1 MTKVDFHTHTTCS
14 DGILTPEEM
23 INRAYSKG
31 LNYYSITDH
40 DTVSALDTA
49 CEISKNL
56 DMTFIPGIE
65 LSTNHNNESIHI
77 LGFFKDSSYNK
88 NEFID
93 FVNSLKNQRTVR
105 AAKMVQK
112 LKSEYNINISFE
124 KVLLRGKD
132 VVARPH
138 IAQEIIESGYDYSIQ
153 YIFDNLIGKGC
164 KAYVPSTKL
173 STRDGIAFLK
183 RFNALVFLAHP
194 ILIEKSPLNDFLK
207 MDFDGIEAVYYQ
219 NTDAQ
224 QESLVKLAKDNNLLI
239 SAGSDFHG
247 NLENDTRHG
256 DIGSMS
262 KNYKHE
268 YLESFIERF
277 NS

>member
-1 MTKVDFHTHTTCS
+1 
-14 DGILTPEEM
+14 
-23 INRAYSKG
+23 
-31 LNYYSITDH
+31 
-40 DTVSALDTA
+40 
-49 CEISKNL
+49 
-56 DMTFIPGIE
+56 
-65 LSTNHNNESIHI
+65 
-77 LGFFKDSSYNK
+77 
-88 NEFID
+88 
-93 FVNSLKNQRTVR
+93 
-105 AAKMVQK
+105 
-112 LKSEYNINISFE
+112 
-124 KVLLRGKD
+124 
-132 VVARPH
+132 
-138 IAQEIIESGYDYSIQ
+138 
-153 YIFDNLIGKGC
+153 
-164 KAYVPSTKL
+164 
-173 STRDGIAFLK
+173 
-183 RFNALVFLAHP
+183 
-194 ILIEKSPLNDFLK
+194 